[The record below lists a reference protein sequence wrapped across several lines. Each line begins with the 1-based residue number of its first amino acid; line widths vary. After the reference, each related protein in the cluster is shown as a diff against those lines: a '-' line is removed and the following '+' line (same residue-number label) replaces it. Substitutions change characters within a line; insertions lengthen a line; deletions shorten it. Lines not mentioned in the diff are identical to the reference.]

1 LALTEEK
8 LDTWYQFDMISA
20 AQKKRLGL
28 YKTYKTY
35 LQERFPQHK
44 IVRKVSLNGGFTC
57 PNLDGTRGLGGCTYC
72 NNDSFSP
79 SLETGLE
86 KVREQLAEGMKR
98 LGYRYPGA
106 AFMAYF
112 QPYTNTYATAE
123 ELRPLYEEI
132 LAHPNVVGLSV
143 GTRPDCLPEENLNLL
158 KEVAQR
164 LPVILEI
171 GLQTAVDRSLKRTN
185 RGHTALEF
193 VQAAL
198 RSQRMPQDIPQ
209 KIPQGIS
216 HMDLGTHVILGLP
229 GETAED
235 FRSTARII
243 AFSGLDIV
251 KIHPLHIV
259 KNTVMAGQFS
269 RGEISLLS
277 LDQYIQ
283 AAADFIEY
291 LPPAMAVERFTG
303 EAPDALHLA
312 PEWSDRRDEIL
323 AGTGD
328 ELLRRG
334 TRQGSR
340 SFLNFKS
347 QREHLHSLVSGEY
360 KQEGFVKK
368 SPEELDEQY
377 QHSETVLQELQST
390 WRESEFLV
398 RAAHVNDVSAI
409 SEIALCNLHEQIAPS
424 HSDAEIQNIAPT
436 LTAESFAQQLQWKTI
451 LVAEHQN
458 KIIGTAALANF
469 SEDKTKPWWN
479 VSNCFV
485 DQNFQGLGVGQHL
498 ISMLESVARQKKVT
512 TLSVPSS
519 RNGKGFYEKLGF
531 SEDHPQGRSLSK
543 QVLHTHHN
551 SQVDSAVKI

>member
-1 LALTEEK
+1 
-8 LDTWYQFDMISA
+8 MISA

-44 IVRKVSLNGGFTC
+44 ILRKVSLNGGFTC
-57 PNLDGTRGLGGCTYC
+57 PNLDGTRGFGGCTYC

-79 SLETGLE
+79 SLETGLD

-98 LGYRYPGA
+98 LSYRYPGA

-123 ELRPLYEEI
+123 QLRPLYEEI
-132 LAHPNVVGLSV
+132 LAHPDVAGLSV
-143 GTRPDCLPEENLNLL
+143 GTRPDCLPTENLNLL
-158 KEVAQR
+158 RDIALR
-164 LPVILEI
+164 RPVILEI
-171 GLQTAVDRSLKRTN
+171 GLQTAVDRSLKQTN
-185 RGHTALEF
+185 RGHTAQEF
-193 VQAAL
+193 LQAAM
-198 RSQRMPQDIPQ
+198 RCQNIP
-209 KIPQGIS
+209 GI
-216 HMDLGTHVILGLP
+216 DLGTHVILGLP
-229 GETAED
+229 GEDAED
-235 FRSTARII
+235 FRSTARVI

-259 KNTVMAGQFS
+259 KNTVMAGQFT

-312 PEWSDRRDEIL
+312 PAWSDCRDEIL

-340 SFLNFKS
+340 GFLNFVR
-347 QREHLHSLVSGEY
+347 Q
-360 KQEGFVKK
+360 KQQLQELLLNLAEPVEGNEGIKRSVDQ
-368 SPEELDEQY
+368 LAIQY
-377 QHSETVLQELQST
+377 QQSAEVLQELQST
-390 WRESEFLV
+390 WRNSEFLIRQV
-398 RAAHVNDVSAI
+398 RPEDVSAI
-409 SEIALCNLHEQIAPS
+409 SAIALQNLQEQVAPL
-424 HSDAEIQNIAPT
+424 HSDDVIQKTART
-436 LTAESFAQQLQWKTI
+436 LTAEALEQQTHWKTI
-451 LVAEHQN
+451 LVAEHQQ

-469 SEDKTKPWWN
+469 SQDAKKPWWN

-485 DQNFQGLGVGQHL
+485 HHEFQGMGVGQHL
-498 ISMLESVARQKKVT
+498 LSVVESVARQKTIFAK
-512 TLSVPSS
+512 
-519 RNGKGFYEKLGF
+519 NGL
-531 SEDHPQGRSLSK
+531 
-543 QVLHTHHN
+543 
-551 SQVDSAVKI
+551 